1 MPPELPAP
9 VPPADDAAPRPEG
22 GAAPAAVPA
31 PETPPAGEAVPRPE
45 TDAPPAAASPSPVL
59 ETPAADEG
67 APAGDADPQAPEA
80 PGLEE
85 GLRLAEAILFSS
97 PEPVKASALARAL
110 PDGVQVAEVIEALRG
125 RYEGRGVEL
134 VRAGEAWAFR
144 TAPDLAERLAVVRKK
159 RRKLSR
165 AALETLAIVAY
176 HQPVTR
182 AEIEEIRGV
191 AVSPGTLD
199 ILFEEG
205 WIEPKGRKQVPG
217 RPSVWRTTT
226 AFLDHFGLESR
237 KDLPGLRDLQKAGLL
252 SATLPPPDPAAPG
265 EGEAAGNG
273 NGDASEAKGEEEG
286 GEEGEED
293 ATPEGT
299 RS

>member
-1 MPPELPAP
+1 MPPEEARARVPPEGPPADAAAPAEGEAAP
-9 VPPADDAAPRPEG
+9 VPSAAE
-22 GAAPAAVPA
+22 APA
-31 PETPPAGEAVPRPE
+31 R
-45 TDAPPAAASPSPVL
+45 D
-59 ETPAADEG
+59 
-67 APAGDADPQAPEA
+67 GD
-80 PGLEE
+80 
-85 GLRLAEAILFSS
+85 LRLAEAILFSS

-110 PDGVQVAEVIEALRG
+110 SGEVPVAEVLDALRR

-134 VRAGEAWAFR
+134 VRAGDAWAFR
-144 TAPDLAERLAVVRKK
+144 TAPDLAERLAVERKK

-217 RPSVWRTTT
+217 RPSVWRTTA
-226 AFLDHFGLESR
+226 AFLDYFGLESR
-237 KDLPGLRDLQKAGLL
+237 KDLPGLRDLKKAGLL
-252 SATLPPPDPAAPG
+252 SRNAPDPAAP
-265 EGEAAGNG
+265 AAPEG
-273 NGDASEAKGEEEG
+273 NGDGRPGNG
-286 GEEGEED
+286 GGD
-293 ATPEGT
+293 GAPESGP
-299 RS
+299 S

>member
-1 MPPELPAP
+1 MPPEEARAR
-9 VPPADDAAPRPEG
+9 VPPEGDPADAASAPAEG
-22 GAAPAAVPA
+22 EAAP
-31 PETPPAGEAVPRPE
+31 
-45 TDAPPAAASPSPVL
+45 APPAA
-59 ETPAADEG
+59 
-67 APAGDADPQAPEA
+67 EA
-80 PGLEE
+80 PDRDGD
-85 GLRLAEAILFSS
+85 LRLAEAILFSS

-110 PDGVQVAEVIEALRG
+110 SGKVPVAEVLDALRR

-144 TAPDLAERLAVVRKK
+144 TAPDLAERLAVERKK

-217 RPSVWRTTT
+217 RPSVWRTTA
-226 AFLDHFGLESR
+226 AFLDYFGLESR
-237 KDLPGLRDLQKAGLL
+237 KDLPGLRDLKKAGLL
-252 SATLPPPDPAAPG
+252 SRNAPDPAAP
-265 EGEAAGNG
+265 AAPEGNG
-273 NGDASEAKGEEEG
+273 GGDGAPEG
-286 GEEGEED
+286 G
-293 ATPEGT
+293 P
-299 RS
+299 S